1 MTVQIDFALN
11 RRFGVVEQ
19 TIFRLV
25 LNGLTNIQQISNLLW
40 IFSDEVIANAIR
52 KLVNQ
57 QVLCADLDARTL
69 SLSEAVLS
77 IIDTCLNNSYDIK
90 IPDTLVN
97 KATDGNLLIT
107 DTKAKEAILAQLL
120 PGIKIGFLANSLDFN
135 IYERGRNNE
144 YKFLDRTFVS
154 LDNLLK

>member
-1 MTVQIDFALN
+1 MTAQIDFPLS

-25 LNGLTNIQQISNLLW
+25 LNGLTNVQQMNNLLW

-144 YKFLDRTFVS
+144 
-154 LDNLLK
+154 

>member
-52 KLVNQ
+52 KLVNH
-57 QVLCADLDARTL
+57 QVVCADLDARTL

-120 PGIKIGFLANSLDFN
+120 PSIKIGFLANSLDFN
-135 IYERGRNNE
+135 ICERGRNNE
-144 YKFLDRTFVS
+144 
-154 LDNLLK
+154 

>member
-1 MTVQIDFALN
+1 MTAQIDFALS

-25 LNGLTNIQQISNLLW
+25 LNGLTNVQQMNNLLW

-107 DTKAKEAILAQLL
+107 DTKVKEAILAQLL
-120 PGIKIGFLANSLDFN
+120 PNIKIGFLANSLDFN

-144 YKFLDRTFVS
+144 
-154 LDNLLK
+154 

>member
-1 MTVQIDFALN
+1 MTAQIDFALS

-25 LNGLTNIQQISNLLW
+25 LNGLTNVQQMNNLLW

-144 YKFLDRTFVS
+144 
-154 LDNLLK
+154 

>member
-57 QVLCADLDARTL
+57 QVVCADLDARTL

-107 DTKAKEAILAQLL
+107 DTKVKEAILAQLL
-120 PGIKIGFLANSLDFN
+120 PNIKIGFLADSLDFN

-144 YKFLDRTFVS
+144 
-154 LDNLLK
+154 

>member
-120 PGIKIGFLANSLDFN
+120 PGIKIGFLADSLDFN

-144 YKFLDRTFVS
+144 
-154 LDNLLK
+154 

>member
-57 QVLCADLDARTL
+57 QVVCADLDARTL

-90 IPDTLVN
+90 IADTLVN

-107 DTKAKEAILAQLL
+107 DTKVKEAILAQLL
-120 PGIKIGFLANSLDFN
+120 PNIKIGFLADSLDFN
-135 IYERGRNNE
+135 ICERGRNNE
-144 YKFLDRTFVS
+144 
-154 LDNLLK
+154 

>member
-57 QVLCADLDARTL
+57 QVFCADLDARTL

-77 IIDTCLNNSYDIK
+77 NIDTCLINS
-90 IPDTLVN
+90 
-97 KATDGNLLIT
+97 
-107 DTKAKEAILAQLL
+107 
-120 PGIKIGFLANSLDFN
+120 
-135 IYERGRNNE
+135 
-144 YKFLDRTFVS
+144 
-154 LDNLLK
+154 

>member
-57 QVLCADLDARTL
+57 QVVCADLDARTL

-107 DTKAKEAILAQLL
+107 DTKVKEAILAQLL
-120 PGIKIGFLANSLDFN
+120 PNIKIGFLANSLDFN
-135 IYERGRNNE
+135 ICERGRNNE
-144 YKFLDRTFVS
+144 
-154 LDNLLK
+154 

>member
-25 LNGLTNIQQISNLLW
+25 LNGLTNVQQMSNLLW

-57 QVLCADLDARTL
+57 QVVCADLDARTL

-107 DTKAKEAILAQLL
+107 DTKVKEAILAQLL
-120 PGIKIGFLANSLDFN
+120 PNIKIGFLANSLDFN
-135 IYERGRNNE
+135 ICERGRNNE
-144 YKFLDRTFVS
+144 
-154 LDNLLK
+154 

>member
-90 IPDTLVN
+90 IADTLVN

-107 DTKAKEAILAQLL
+107 DTKVKEAILAQLL
-120 PGIKIGFLANSLDFN
+120 PNIKIGFLADSLDFN
-135 IYERGRNNE
+135 ICERGRNNE
-144 YKFLDRTFVS
+144 
-154 LDNLLK
+154 

>member
-107 DTKAKEAILAQLL
+107 DTKVKEAILAQLL
-120 PGIKIGFLANSLDFN
+120 PNIKIGFLADSLDFN
-135 IYERGRNNE
+135 ICERGRNNE
-144 YKFLDRTFVS
+144 
-154 LDNLLK
+154 

>member
-57 QVLCADLDARTL
+57 QVVCADLDARTL

-120 PGIKIGFLANSLDFN
+120 PNIKIGFLADSLDFN
-135 IYERGRNNE
+135 ICERGRNNE
-144 YKFLDRTFVS
+144 
-154 LDNLLK
+154 

>member
-52 KLVNQ
+52 KLVNA
-57 QVLCADLDARTL
+57 C
-69 SLSEAVLS
+69 
-77 IIDTCLNNSYDIK
+77 
-90 IPDTLVN
+90 
-97 KATDGNLLIT
+97 
-107 DTKAKEAILAQLL
+107 
-120 PGIKIGFLANSLDFN
+120 
-135 IYERGRNNE
+135 
-144 YKFLDRTFVS
+144 
-154 LDNLLK
+154 

>member
-25 LNGLTNIQQISNLLW
+25 LNGLTNAQQIGDLLW

-52 KLVNQ
+52 KLVNR
-57 QVLCADLDARTL
+57 QVICADLDARTL
-69 SLSEAVLS
+69 SLSEAVLAM
-77 IIDTCLNNSYDIK
+77 INTCLNNSYDIN

-97 KATDGNLLIT
+97 MMTDGNLLIT
-107 DTKAKEAILAQLL
+107 DTKVKEAIIAQLL
-120 PGIKIGFLANSLDFN
+120 PGIKIGFLADSLDFN
-135 IYERGRNNE
+135 ICERGGNNE
-144 YKFLDRTFVS
+144 
-154 LDNLLK
+154 

>member
-107 DTKAKEAILAQLL
+107 DTKVKEAILAQLL
-120 PGIKIGFLANSLDFN
+120 PNIKIGFLANSVDFN
-135 IYERGRNNE
+135 ICERGRNNE
-144 YKFLDRTFVS
+144 
-154 LDNLLK
+154 

>member
-57 QVLCADLDARTL
+57 QVVCADLDARTL

-77 IIDTCLNNSYDIK
+77 LIDTCLNNSYDIK

-107 DTKAKEAILAQLL
+107 DTKVKEAILAQLL
-120 PGIKIGFLANSLDFN
+120 PNIKIGFLADSLDFN
-135 IYERGRNNE
+135 ICERGRNNE
-144 YKFLDRTFVS
+144 
-154 LDNLLK
+154 

>member
-1 MTVQIDFALN
+1 MTAQIDFALS

-25 LNGLTNIQQISNLLW
+25 LNGLTNVQQMNNLLW

-90 IPDTLVN
+90 IPDSLVN

-144 YKFLDRTFVS
+144 
-154 LDNLLK
+154 

>member
-1 MTVQIDFALN
+1 MTAQIDFALS

-25 LNGLTNIQQISNLLW
+25 LNGLTNVQQMNNLLW

-69 SLSEAVLS
+69 SLSEAVIS
-77 IIDTCLNNSYDIK
+77 IIDICLNNSYDIK

-107 DTKAKEAILAQLL
+107 DTKSKEAILAQLL

-144 YKFLDRTFVS
+144 
-154 LDNLLK
+154 

>member
-57 QVLCADLDARTL
+57 QVVCADLDARTL

-107 DTKAKEAILAQLL
+107 DTKVKEAILAQLL
-120 PGIKIGFLANSLDFN
+120 PNIKIGFLADSLDFN
-135 IYERGRNNE
+135 ICERGRNNE
-144 YKFLDRTFVS
+144 
-154 LDNLLK
+154 